1 MSPEKLLDLIVLK
14 ANVISNNEYLK
25 LIGEFKEVSTT
36 LKMALSIPDRLFKI
50 KIEKFLKGLDL
61 TTDERLRYS
70 NVLSGNPNKLSKT
83 GLMLFELIEKSDTE
97 AKSEIIGRLFSDY
110 VRKKYH
116 QSIFIR
122 YSQMII
128 AIYADEL
135 KYFLH
140 TSENNIEETSDQVE
154 HLLSVGVYTRVYGEI
169 GFGGSINPQKQPRLS
184 ASGKAIRKILSDS

>member
-25 LIGEFKEVSTT
+25 LLGEFKEVSTT

-184 ASGKAIRKILSDS
+184 ASGKAIRKILSDF

>member
-25 LIGEFKEVSTT
+25 LLGEFKEVSTT

-61 TTDERLRYS
+61 TTDERLGYS

-140 TSENNIEETSDQVE
+140 TSENNIEETSDHVE

-184 ASGKAIRKILSDS
+184 ASGKAIRKILSDF

>member
-25 LIGEFKEVSTT
+25 LLGEFKEVSTT

-61 TTDERLRYS
+61 TTDERLGYS

-140 TSENNIEETSDQVE
+140 TSENNIEETSEQVE

-184 ASGKAIRKILSDS
+184 ASGKAIRKILSDF

>member
-25 LIGEFKEVSTT
+25 LLGEFKEVSTT

-61 TTDERLRYS
+61 TTDERLGYS

-184 ASGKAIRKILSDS
+184 ASGKAIRKILSDF

>member
-25 LIGEFKEVSTT
+25 LLGEFKEVSTT

-61 TTDERLRYS
+61 TTDERLGYS

-184 ASGKAIRKILSDS
+184 ASGKAIRKILLDF